1 MDPYRLPR
9 TVVPNRYDLRLEPDL
24 TTLTFRGVET
34 VAITVNEPVREI
46 FFNAI
51 ELAIDE
57 AVVVDARGREQR
69 AAATLDETTERGRLE
84 VPEPLAVGAGQL
96 RLTFRGTLNDKLR
109 GFYRS
114 RSTRIPAASRA
125 RWRPRSSRPP
135 TPAARSP
142 AGTSRRSRRSSP

>member
-69 AAATLDETTERGRLE
+69 AAVTLDETTERWPARAS
-84 VPEPLAVGAGQL
+84 P
-96 RLTFRGTLNDKLR
+96 
-109 GFYRS
+109 S
-114 RSTRIPAASRA
+114 RWPSAPASCA
-125 RWRPRSSRPP
+125 
-135 TPAARSP
+135 
-142 AGTSRRSRRSSP
+142 